1 MYSYKR
7 CAFEIAPLQRTF
19 SVVKLHP
26 LRGRLARMLT
36 VTRLSTRCG
45 PVHTAG
51 SSGAR
56 SLSLRETSAEPP
68 GELALFG
75 SRAAIVITTR
85 TVGGDGVQGGRSSGG
100 GGGGGGGR
108 VTNAWRGEGAEV
120 ADDEL
125 SRSLSGRGSDG
136 GDIVNV
142 VKDNSGGAGCEVVV
156 SVVGAAAMRFRFES
170 EVREREMFSS
180 FSRFLKT
187 SHVLCNFLLY
197 FFSFSRKALCDDF
210 CARTAHAVEAKKR
223 HDEACGSTG
232 SR

>member
-51 SSGAR
+51 SSGTR

-85 TVGGDGVQGGRSSGG
+85 TVGGDGAQGGSRGG
-100 GGGGGGGR
+100 GRGAGR
-108 VTNAWRGEGAEV
+108 VTNAWRGEDAEV

-125 SRSLSGRGSDG
+125 SRSRSGVGRDG
-136 GDIVNV
+136 GDIANV
-142 VKDNSGGAGCEVVV
+142 VKDNSAGCEVVV

-180 FSRFLKT
+180 FSRFLKASLT
-187 SHVLCNFLLY
+187 CYVASFFFL
-197 FFSFSRKALCDDF
+197 FVQGAL
-210 CARTAHAVEAKKR
+210 
-223 HDEACGSTG
+223 
-232 SR
+232 

>member
-51 SSGAR
+51 SSGTR

-85 TVGGDGVQGGRSSGG
+85 TVGGDGVQGGSRGG
-100 GGGGGGGR
+100 GRGGGR

-125 SRSLSGRGSDG
+125 SRSRSGVGRDG
-136 GDIVNV
+136 GDIANV

-180 FSRFLKT
+180 FSRFMKD
-187 SHVLCNFLLY
+187 SHVLCCFLL
-197 FFSFSRKALCDDF
+197 FPFRTRRFVMTFAHGRHMRWRRRSATTERVARLAL
-210 CARTAHAVEAKKR
+210 
-223 HDEACGSTG
+223 DEMV
-232 SR
+232 

>member
-7 CAFEIAPLQRTF
+7 CAFRIAPLQRTF

-56 SLSLRETSAEPP
+56 SLSLRETSAEPS

-85 TVGGDGVQGGRSSGG
+85 TVGGDGVQGGSSSGG
-100 GGGGGGGR
+100 GRGGGR

-125 SRSLSGRGSDG
+125 SRSRSGVGSYG
-136 GDIVNV
+136 GDIANV

-170 EVREREMFSS
+170 EVRERE
-180 FSRFLKT
+180 K
-187 SHVLCNFLLY
+187 CFLL
-197 FFSFSRKALCDDF
+197 FQDF
-210 CARTAHAVEAKKR
+210 
-223 HDEACGSTG
+223 
-232 SR
+232 